1 MPEATDGLS
10 RDLLRLFST
19 ENHLTPHP
27 SAKMTAMDDSGE
39 LELSLGLSLGG
50 RFGSDPKRLVR
61 SSSVA
66 DAAEEAPSVV
76 ETEAPLLRA
85 CSLPAEAEEEVR
97 KRKEMQSLRRM
108 EAKRKRSEKSQKVKV
123 EEGLS
128 GRAEFAVGPNWAA
141 AATAAVVSRQGSIGS
156 QGSSSSGASDVDG
169 RAFQGFDISGRNG
182 YQNPKSPIK
191 VQDQVITGKSINV
204 ANKPPND
211 PSKKSPTN
219 NNKNNNKKRT
229 TEMGMNFM
237 DDMPCVF
244 TKGDGPN
251 GRKIE
256 GVLYRYKKGEEVRI
270 VCVCHG
276 SFYSPAE
283 FVKHAG
289 GGDVTHPLKHIVV
302 NPTPSP

>member
-10 RDLLRLFST
+10 RDLLRLFSA
-19 ENHLTPHP
+19 ENHRPPHP
-27 SAKMTAMDDSGE
+27 SAKITAVDDSDG

-66 DAAEEAPSVV
+66 DAAEEAPPAV

-141 AATAAVVSRQGSIGS
+141 AAAAAVVSRQGSIGS

-182 YQNPKSPIK
+182 YQNPKSPMK
-191 VQDQVITGKSINV
+191 VQDQVATGKSINA

-219 NNKNNNKKRT
+219 NNNNNNKRT

-289 GGDVTHPLKHIVV
+289 GGDVAHPLKHIVV